1 MKLNYGINS
10 LEFDIVDGVCLAYM
24 VYQYDS
30 IYDRERFLEL
40 CADEIETIFGF
51 DYTVFDDED
60 SIEVVFTLEN
70 REDFEYLRNYLEV

>member
-1 MKLNYGINS
+1 MSFDFRIDS
-10 LEFDIVDGVCLAYM
+10 LEFDVVDGVCLAYM
-24 VYQYDS
+24 VYRYDS
-30 IYDRERFLEL
+30 IHDRERFLEL

>member
-1 MKLNYGINS
+1 MKLNYGIDS
-10 LEFDIVDGVCLAYM
+10 LEFDVVDGICLAYM
-24 VYQYDS
+24 VYRYNS

-60 SIEVVFTLEN
+60 SVEVVFTLEN